1 MDVVPFV
8 PLPPASWTDTVG
20 QGVAVAARDRYAAWV
35 GAELSVPVFLY
46 GPMPGGAVRTLPQ
59 VRQGA
64 FGRFAPDAGPP
75 APHPT
80 AGATA
85 AGARGVLVAYNMW
98 VSGGDP
104 ALARSVAAA
113 VRAPAVRA
121 LAFDLP
127 SGLQVS
133 CNLVEPDQVGP
144 AQVHDEVARLLA
156 ARGASVDRCELVGLV
171 PAAVLEAV
179 PRHRWRELGL
189 GEEMTIEAR
198 LEARSLS

>member
-189 GEEMTIEAR
+189 AEETTIEAR